1 MKLIVVENKNEIG
14 KVVGKMFVNAVQ
26 ANPKIVLGFATG
38 SSPETTYQYLIDDYQ
53 RNNTDWSNVVSFNLD
68 EYIGLEPTH
77 PQSYHYFMNDKLFNH
92 INIKKENTHVPQG
105 TGDYV
110 VFVKQYDEMIKKAGG
125 IDIQLLGVG
134 TNGHVGFNEPPADF
148 NSLTGVVDLVES
160 TIKANARFFDSI
172 DQVPKQ
178 AVSMGIKS
186 ILNAKKIILI
196 ADGHAKTQAIK
207 QLIEGEISNEWP
219 CTSLQMHN
227 DVTVVVDK
235 EAAAELLRT
244 SGITLNE
251 NK

>member
-38 SSPETTYQYLIDDYQ
+38 SSPETTYQYLINDYQ
-53 RNNTDWSNVVSFNLD
+53 QNHTDWSNVVAFNLD

-77 PQSYHYFMNDKLFNH
+77 PQSYRYFMNEKLFNH

-110 VFVKQYDEMIKKAGG
+110 AFANQYDEMIKKAGG

-148 NSLTGVVDLVES
+148 NSLTRVVDLVKS
-160 TIKANARFFDSI
+160 TIEANARFFDSI

-196 ADGHAKTQAIK
+196 ADGPGKAQAIK

-235 EAAAELLRT
+235 AAAGLLRT